1 MCQRPAIKSEAS
13 RCLCP
18 FVGGPAIK
26 GDAGFYGVCKRFK
39 TPFKPPPREP
49 PLTYRPGL
57 MLFFCFFRWRV
68 YAVCLAFTGGPL
80 LPFWRRAA
88 PGAHAADLNISLAKF
103 AKNNVL
109 TRGAAPI
116 ISCFTGTRKIGYSWN
131 TRTQHISV
139 YVPKIRAATSEE
151 TSIPTSESRFS
162 PAVSN

>member
-57 MLFFCFFRWRV
+57 MLCFCFFRWRV
-68 YAVCLAFTGGPL
+68 YAVCLAFTGGAFVAVLVESGTGRARCGFKYQPCKTCHKQRPYTRRRTYNKLFHWYPKNRIFMEHAHTTHFCVCSEDPSCHFGGNLYSHLREPL
-80 LPFWRRAA
+80 QPRCL
-88 PGAHAADLNISLAKF
+88 
-103 AKNNVL
+103 
-109 TRGAAPI
+109 
-116 ISCFTGTRKIGYSWN
+116 
-131 TRTQHISV
+131 
-139 YVPKIRAATSEE
+139 
-151 TSIPTSESRFS
+151 
-162 PAVSN
+162 

>member
-39 TPFKPPPREP
+39 TPFTPPPREP

-57 MLFFCFFRWRV
+57 MFFLFFFRWRV
-68 YAVCLAFTGGPL
+68 YAVCLAFTGGPF
-80 LPFWRRAA
+80 LPFWWRAA

-103 AKNNVL
+103 AKNIFMEHAHTTHFCVCSED
-109 TRGAAPI
+109 P
-116 ISCFTGTRKIGYSWN
+116 SCHFGGNLYSHL
-131 TRTQHISV
+131 REPLQ
-139 YVPKIRAATSEE
+139 PRCL
-151 TSIPTSESRFS
+151 
-162 PAVSN
+162 

>member
-1 MCQRPAIKSEAS
+1 MRQRPAIKSEAS

-49 PLTYRPGL
+49 PLTYRPGPIFFF
-57 MLFFCFFRWRV
+57 LFFFFFFPLACLHSLFSFYRGGFV
-68 YAVCLAFTGGPL
+68 AVLAESGTGRARCGFKFQPCKICQK
-80 LPFWRRAA
+80 RR
-88 PGAHAADLNISLAKF
+88 PY
-103 AKNNVL
+103 

-116 ISCFTGTRKIGYSWN
+116 IGYLWN
-131 TRTQHISV
+131 TRTRHITV

-151 TSIPTSESRFS
+151 TSIPTSERRFS